1 MDKKSPTFPLT
12 QSQLSLWTGQRMHP
26 DKPLHNAIYTFNIAG
41 NIDQK
46 VFQRAFQQVLDCTDA
61 LRTVFGEKNGTPYQ
75 SFRSPFPYT
84 VELLDFS
91 SEKNSSEADESALEH
106 FIVERT
112 QRPFSLGEQIFDTLL
127 LKITDTRY
135 IWYLNI
141 HHLVTDAISFGI
153 IYGRMNRLYQ
163 KLGNGYS
170 GEIVKPPA
178 FQDYIAFENRQVND
192 PDNATHRAYW
202 QEKTAD
208 RPDIPKL
215 YGNPSD
221 SNRTAA
227 RRFSVKLDKERRA
240 LLEERV
246 KDPDVWTLNE
256 PLTEFTIFA
265 TLFFIFLNRISGQ
278 QKLSIGAPAHNRT
291 KPAFRQTAGLFL
303 EVLPLFLE
311 IKEKDTFTSVF
322 ERMQEETL
330 SYLRHVRPGMAPT
343 GTGPNFNAILNYISA
358 DFPDFDGFPTET
370 EWVHSGYMD
379 SSHAIRCH
387 IYDFK
392 KDGGKEIAFDLNHS
406 VFPEAIANCVLDHF
420 LSLFDALLED
430 RHLCVG
436 KPSLLSLHEKR
447 MLSSREWEKFTDG
460 EATSAES
467 LSSIVADFEKQ
478 VAERPNA
485 IALQCGTETLTYSAL
500 NKKAIRLANH
510 LRKKGIGPTDNV
522 ALYLYRGTEYVT
534 SILASLKAGAAF
546 IPIASDQ
553 ASGRIDY
560 ILSDSG
566 CSLIITEE
574 GLKNKIDSENVPILL
589 LSEENIGEEPV
600 FNWEIM
606 PKPEN
611 PAYILYTSGSTGR
624 PKGVLISHGALS
636 NYMAWAGKTY
646 QIDGSSVFPLFT
658 SIGFDLTLTST
669 LLPLLNGGRVIIY
682 PEKRQGPDLALLQVM
697 DDNLVNTIKLTPS
710 HLALLRGRDF
720 SASHIKTMI
729 VGGEDFKTALARS
742 ITATFGKD
750 LKIYNEYG
758 PTEATV
764 GCIVSLYDPQLHT
777 GTAVPI
783 GKPIDHMQA
792 YVLDASKNLV
802 PLGVVGELYLTGTG
816 LANGY
821 IGDRE
826 MTGEK
831 FMTNPFSPGSKMYRT
846 GDLVRL
852 NMEGQFEYKGRID
865 DQVKLSGHR
874 IELADIESNLITYP
888 GVKNCAVVVTENEK
902 RIPESEVVHCIRC
915 GLPSNYPD
923 ADFNENGICHLCT
936 AFDTYKAK
944 VERYFKNDNELL
956 RILTSKRGENP
967 QYDCI
972 SLLSGGKDSTYV
984 LARLVDMGLKVLAF
998 TMDNG
1003 YISRQAK
1010 DNVERIVGQ
1019 LGVDHVYG
1027 ETPHMNEIF
1036 VDSLHRHHNV
1046 CNGCF
1051 KTIYTL
1057 STQIALEKKIPFIVT
1072 GLSRGQFFETRLTE
1086 ELFWDDRLDITK
1098 IDDTILEA
1106 RKLYHRESDAVK
1118 QLLDVSAFE
1127 DDAVFE
1133 KVQFIDFYRYSDVS
1147 LEELLTYLDT
1157 KIGWVRPTDTGR
1169 STNCLIN
1176 QVGIYVHK
1184 KEEGYSNYAFP
1195 YSWDVRLGHKKRQE
1209 SLEEINEAIDE
1220 NEVHRIMDEIGYDR
1234 SEKEG
1239 PQSEK
1244 LVAYF
1249 TGNPE
1254 ISVNGVKDF
1263 LSEKLP
1269 SYMVPAIF
1277 KHLEEL
1283 PLTKNGKVDKKALE
1297 NLNSVQLDMDTPY
1310 IAPRNDIEE
1319 LLEEIWKEVL
1329 QLKKVGVHDDFIGL
1343 GGHSLAAIRVTAR
1356 VNENLQIDFPLN
1368 KIFERPTIAT
1378 YATFIEETLTELLKE

>member
-1 MDKKSPTFPLT
+1 M
-12 QSQLSLWTGQRMHP
+12 
-26 DKPLHNAIYTFNIAG
+26 
-41 NIDQK
+41 
-46 VFQRAFQQVLDCTDA
+46 
-61 LRTVFGEKNGTPYQ
+61 
-75 SFRSPFPYT
+75 
-84 VELLDFS
+84 
-91 SEKNSSEADESALEH
+91 
-106 FIVERT
+106 
-112 QRPFSLGEQIFDTLL
+112 
-127 LKITDTRY
+127 
-135 IWYLNI
+135 
-141 HHLVTDAISFGI
+141 
-153 IYGRMNRLYQ
+153 
-163 KLGNGYS
+163 
-170 GEIVKPPA
+170 
-178 FQDYIAFENRQVND
+178 
-192 PDNATHRAYW
+192 
-202 QEKTAD
+202 
-208 RPDIPKL
+208 
-215 YGNPSD
+215 
-221 SNRTAA
+221 
-227 RRFSVKLDKERRA
+227 
-240 LLEERV
+240 
-246 KDPDVWTLNE
+246 
-256 PLTEFTIFA
+256 
-265 TLFFIFLNRISGQ
+265 
-278 QKLSIGAPAHNRT
+278 
-291 KPAFRQTAGLFL
+291 
-303 EVLPLFLE
+303 
-311 IKEKDTFTSVF
+311 
-322 ERMQEETL
+322 
-330 SYLRHVRPGMAPT
+330 
-343 GTGPNFNAILNYISA
+343 
-358 DFPDFDGFPTET
+358 
-370 EWVHSGYMD
+370 
-379 SSHAIRCH
+379 
-387 IYDFK
+387 
-392 KDGGKEIAFDLNHS
+392 
-406 VFPEAIANCVLDHF
+406 
-420 LSLFDALLED
+420 
-430 RHLCVG
+430 
-436 KPSLLSLHEKR
+436 
-447 MLSSREWEKFTDG
+447 
-460 EATSAES
+460 
-467 LSSIVADFEKQ
+467 
-478 VAERPNA
+478 
-485 IALQCGTETLTYSAL
+485 
-500 NKKAIRLANH
+500 
-510 LRKKGIGPTDNV
+510 
-522 ALYLYRGTEYVT
+522 
-534 SILASLKAGAAF
+534 
-546 IPIASDQ
+546 
-553 ASGRIDY
+553 
-560 ILSDSG
+560 
-566 CSLIITEE
+566 
-574 GLKNKIDSENVPILL
+574 
-589 LSEENIGEEPV
+589 
-600 FNWEIM
+600 
-606 PKPEN
+606 
-611 PAYILYTSGSTGR
+611 YTSGSTGR

-636 NYMAWAGKTY
+636 NYMDWAGKTY
-646 QIDGSSVFPLFT
+646 QIDGSSSFPLFT

-669 LLPLLNGGRVIIY
+669 LLPLLNGGRVIVY

-697 DDNLVNTIKLTPS
+697 DDNLVNSIKLTPS
-710 HLALLRGRDF
+710 HLALLQGRDS
-720 SASHIKTMI
+720 SASQIKTMI

-742 ITATFGKD
+742 IKAAFRKE

-764 GCIVSLYDPQLHT
+764 GCIVSLYDPHRHT
-777 GTAVPI
+777 GTSVPI
-783 GKPIDHMQA
+783 GKPIANMQA
-792 YVLDASKNLV
+792 YVLDAFKNLV
-802 PLGVVGELYLTGTG
+802 PLGVVGELYLTGAG

-821 IGDRE
+821 VGDRE

-831 FMTNPFSPGSKMYRT
+831 FIPNPFSPGSKMYRS
-846 GDLVRL
+846 GDLARL
-852 NMEGQFEYKGRID
+852 NADGQFEYLGRID

-888 GVKNCAVVVTENEK
+888 GIKNCAVVVTENEK
-902 RIPESEVVHCIRC
+902 RIPEREVLHCIRC

-923 ADFNENGICHLCT
+923 ADFNQDGICHLCT
-936 AFDTYKAK
+936 AFDSYKAK
-944 VERYFKNDNELL
+944 VERYFKNDDELL
-956 RILTSKRGENP
+956 RILTSKRDENP
-967 QYDCI
+967 GYDCI

-1010 DNVERIVGQ
+1010 DNVDRIVGQ

-1133 KVQFIDFYRYSDVS
+1133 KVQFVDFYRYSDVS

-1239 PQSEK
+1239 PQGEK

-1263 LSEKLP
+1263 LAQKLP

-1297 NLNSVQLDMDTPY
+1297 NLNSVQLNMDTPY

-1356 VNENLQIDFPLN
+1356 VNEDLQTDFPLN

-1378 YATFIEETLTELLKE
+1378 YATFIEETLTELLKA